1 MITARESEILNLI
14 KENPLISQNELAEI
28 LNITRAS
35 AASHVHNLTKK
46 GYISGRGYILGE
58 PDFVSIIGGIN
69 MDILGISNEKLIDNN
84 SNPGKI
90 IFTLGG
96 AGRNIALNLTKLEV
110 SNYLISVFGNDVNG
124 EKFITDSKE
133 NGMDIQHCK
142 KVDGDHT
149 STYLYVVEPNGHRK
163 IGIDNMDIYN
173 EITPEFL
180 NKKIG
185 LINSSKYCVIDTN
198 IPKETIEWL
207 YDNCKVPIIVK
218 TVSLN
223 KNYKLVKGINN
234 INTLIIT
241 PDELKQIAEIFIDGE
256 TTIEKGM
263 NILLEKGVKNI
274 IVFSSDKGL
283 LFFKNEERSIEI
295 DKVIDRSANTNGAS
309 AALTAAVVWGLMNQ
323 MNWEE
328 ILKFAYTTAVNC
340 MESEDSVNNDLSV
353 SLIQRKINEI
363 IF

>member
-1 MITARESEILNLI
+1 MITARESEILNLL
-14 KENPLISQNELAEI
+14 KENPLISQNELAEL

-35 AASHVHNLTKK
+35 AASHIHNLTKK
-46 GYISGRGYILGE
+46 GYISGRGYVLRE
-58 PDFVSIIGGIN
+58 PDFVCIIGGIN
-69 MDILGISNEKLIDNN
+69 MDILGISKEKLIEHN

-124 EKFITDSKE
+124 ENFITDSKE
-133 NGMDIQHCK
+133 NRMDIQHCK
-142 KVDGDHT
+142 QIDGEHT
-149 STYLYVVEPNGHRK
+149 STYLYIVESNGHRK
-163 IGIDNMDIYN
+163 IGIDNMDIYKK
-173 EITPEFL
+173 ITPEFL
-180 NKKIG
+180 KKKLD

-207 YDNCKVPIIVK
+207 TDNCKVPIIVK

-223 KNYKLVKGINN
+223 KNYKLLKGIHH

-241 PDELKQIAEIFIDGE
+241 PDELRQLVERFIDGE
-256 TTIEKGM
+256 TTIEQGI
-263 NILLEKGVKNI
+263 NILLEKGVKNV
-274 IVFSSDKGL
+274 IVFSSDEGL
-283 LFFKNEERSIEI
+283 LFFKNEEKSIKI
-295 DKVIDRSANTNGAS
+295 NKVINSRANTNGAS

-328 ILKFAYTTAVNC
+328 ILKFAYMTAVNC
-340 MESEDSVNNDLSV
+340 METEDSVNNDLSV
-353 SLIQRKINEI
+353 SLIQRKMNEI